1 MLDTPAPIAHS
12 PELTRPQAHT
22 GHVAADAP
30 PARRRDPAALHAT
43 ITAGRYALLRMAME
57 ARKALCHRPEANLLS
72 AVDGALAELDR
83 GEPQQNAYPGLLA
96 LDARI
101 TTRQLALLV
110 LEVTRTIPEDQ
121 RTPSMRAALA
131 DAAGIAADALRLPD
145 AAA

>member
-1 MLDTPAPIAHS
+1 MLDTPAPIAHL
-12 PELTRPQAHT
+12 PEAIRPQAHS

-30 PARRRDPAALHAT
+30 RRPSPDLRALHAT
-43 ITAGRYALLRMAME
+43 ITAGRYSLLRMQME
-57 ARKALCHRPEANLLS
+57 ALKAGLTAWPRSLHEAYDQAN
-72 AVDGALAELDR
+72 AVLASRAPGADAH
-83 GEPQQNAYPGLLA
+83 PGVLA